1 MCDVPGKLGYL
12 NRGTARC
19 VDSESPRHCD
29 KAMHHMP
36 PSQPRHAGRQARAKH
51 TRTQYGMYIHTHR
64 SRPTRG
70 RIMAEK
76 PWTDASSASAN
87 SSLRWTMFEWVCVCA
102 CVRVCVCVCGKQW
115 VKWSAGG
122 LHSLGDVCKEPFFDC
137 CCCCWLQFEEVR
149 TRTQQKG
156 APKAK
161 TARPIS
167 AQTRVDHPWIN
178 RIDRQGCW
186 LGDWGVSNPQHDKWG
201 RLDFEGRWGARQP

>member
-1 MCDVPGKLGYL
+1 M
-12 NRGTARC
+12 
-19 VDSESPRHCD
+19 
-29 KAMHHMP
+29 
-36 PSQPRHAGRQARAKH
+36 QAGRPGQNTHARNMACTYIRTGRGRREAASWRRSHGRTRAARAPIAACA
-51 TRTQYGMYIHTHR
+51 GPCL
-64 SRPTRG
+64 SG
-70 RIMAEK
+70 
-76 PWTDASSASAN
+76 S
-87 SSLRWTMFEWVCVCA
+87 VCVRVC
-102 CVRVCVCVCGKQW
+102 VCVCVCGKQW

>member
-1 MCDVPGKLGYL
+1 
-12 NRGTARC
+12 
-19 VDSESPRHCD
+19 
-29 KAMHHMP
+29 
-36 PSQPRHAGRQARAKH
+36 
-51 TRTQYGMYIHTHR
+51 MYIHTHR

-137 CCCCWLQFEEVR
+137 CCCWLQFEEVR
-149 TRTQQKG
+149 TRTPQ
-156 APKAK
+156 KAK

-186 LGDWGVSNPQHDKWG
+186 LGDWGVSNPQHDNNGVAWILRAGGGRGSRRPTVDDRDDRRRRRRLGELLLTLSGLLMFKWAAF
-201 RLDFEGRWGARQP
+201 DMIVAVVKART